1 MIPTSRPKY
10 APMAIDGT
18 KIPAG
23 TLAPYEMM
31 TSKVRMRVAR
41 NSEFTIVHWAEVLTQ
56 KEKLSPTS
64 GMGEANNLLT
74 EVVVIPALVTLPEQ
88 YRHAFRHID
97 PQKSVE
103 VSNHACE
110 NGKGYSLGQS
120 MVREMPT
127 AECGNLQVELYD
139 DSSVQTLR
147 WSFGRRYDD

>member
-10 APMAIDGT
+10 APIAIDGT
-18 KIPAG
+18 KMPAG

-31 TSKVRMRVAR
+31 TSKVRITVAR

-56 KEKLSPTS
+56 KKKIPPTS
-64 GMGEANNLLT
+64 EMGEANDLLT
-74 EVVVIPALVTLPEQ
+74 EVVVIPALVTLSEQ
-88 YRHAFRHID
+88 YRHALRHID

-110 NGKGYSLGQS
+110 NGKGYGFGQS

-127 AECGNLQVELYD
+127 TESGNLQVKLYD

-147 WSFGRRYDD
+147 